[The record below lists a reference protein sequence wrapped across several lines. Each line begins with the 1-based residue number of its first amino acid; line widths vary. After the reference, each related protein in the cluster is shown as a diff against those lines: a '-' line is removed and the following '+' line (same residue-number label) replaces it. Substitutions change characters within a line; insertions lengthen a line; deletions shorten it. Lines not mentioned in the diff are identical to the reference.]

1 MRSKAT
7 ILGLMGVVA
16 AIAIALA
23 ALRIS
28 NEECSCLVL
37 VLTLLLL
44 CTGTVVAI
52 YRRGAWA
59 GFAVFGW
66 AMFLICQPNSVPD
79 DGRTPLIMNAV
90 YEAAVLINTAI
101 NPPIPSLNGPA
112 DVLTIDNLRVA
123 LCLTSLSFGCIG
135 AVIGN
140 YIGRYLRESN
150 VGDRTDHC

>member
-7 ILGLMGVVA
+7 ILSLMGVVA
-16 AIAIALA
+16 VIAIARA
-23 ALRIS
+23 ALRNS
-28 NEECSCLVL
+28 NEACSCLVL

-44 CTGTVVAI
+44 CTATVVAI
-52 YRRGAWA
+52 YLRAAWA

-66 AMFLICQPNSVPD
+66 AMFLICQPNSIPES
-79 DGRTPLIMNAV
+79 GRTPLIMNAV

-101 NPPIPSLNGPA
+101 NPPTPSLNGPY

-123 LCLTSLSFGCIG
+123 LCLTSLAFGCFGAIIG
-135 AVIGN
+135 EFIA
-140 YIGRYLRESN
+140 RYLRESN